1 MKYRKDVYWE
11 PVYDAEK
18 QITDELD
25 AKVVRLGA
33 GMSVLG
39 PDPKLGNG
47 YYVFVANGSLVR
59 EGSDLPLWS
68 VVYVDSSEEGFLIAA
83 GQSGLEAMV
92 MQFPKDD
99 AC

>member
-1 MKYRKDVYWE
+1 M
-11 PVYDAEK
+11 YDAEK

-39 PDPKLGNG
+39 PDPKIGNG

-59 EGSDLPLWS
+59 AGSDLPLWS
-68 VVYVDSSEEGFLIAA
+68 VVYVDPGEEEFLIEA
-83 GQSGLEAMV
+83 GHGGLEAMV
-92 MQFPKDD
+92 LQFPKDD
-99 AC
+99 D